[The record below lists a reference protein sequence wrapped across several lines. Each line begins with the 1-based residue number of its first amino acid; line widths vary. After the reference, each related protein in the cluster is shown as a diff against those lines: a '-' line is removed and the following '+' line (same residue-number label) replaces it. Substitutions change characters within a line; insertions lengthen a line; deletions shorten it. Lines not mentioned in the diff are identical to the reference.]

1 MVPGAATP
9 AGTQHAGLR
18 QVLAAAA
25 VGAGLVLADVGDP
38 ALGEAVLAHDQA
50 LRCARAWGLSEPRP
64 TVLVL
69 VDGLGAELL
78 DQRRGHAPVLRQ
90 WSALT
95 GSGTGAG
102 LTTCRP
108 TTTAAALTTLGTTAL
123 PGTTGMVG
131 YCVLNPLLGGRLPEG
146 TVPSADQLLSLVS
159 WQGSALD
166 PRSWQDVPT
175 VFERLRREPGTAPG
189 RTGLAA
195 SVGPA
200 RFVGSGLTEAAL
212 RGTTHLGADRLEER
226 PGQAARALR
235 SGTPLVYLYVG
246 ELDHTGHHHGWR
258 SHQWLEQLERL
269 DAALAELQRR
279 VPPGTRLLLTAD
291 HGMVDTDAAH
301 RLDLADHPDLAR
313 DVVAVAGEPRF
324 THLHLPHADGALA
337 QEVAQRWRQRLGPRA
352 AWVGTRQEAAV
363 HLGPLGPRARDVTGD
378 VVVAMGGT
386 WVLVDSRVH
395 SQAALAMRGVHG
407 SLTRAET
414 TVPLM
419 TTVT

>member
-1 MVPGAATP
+1 MAP
-9 AGTQHAGLR
+9 AGTQPAGLR

-25 VGAGLVLADVGDP
+25 VGAGLVLADVADP
-38 ALGEAVLAHDQA
+38 VLGGAVLAHDQA
-50 LRCARAWGLSEPRP
+50 AGCARAWGMSEPRP
-64 TVLVL
+64 TVVVL
-69 VDGLGAELL
+69 VDGLGSELL
-78 DQRRGHAPVLRQ
+78 AERRGHAPVLRR
-90 WSALT
+90 WSALP
-95 GSGTGAG
+95 GSGTGGPG

-131 YCVLNPLLGGRLPEG
+131 YCVLNPLLGGRLPAG

-175 VFERLRREPGTAPG
+175 VFERLRREPGTGPG

-212 RGTTHLGADRLEER
+212 RGTTHLGADRLEDR
-226 PGQAARALR
+226 PGQAAGALR

-246 ELDHTGHHHGWR
+246 ELDHTGHQHGWR
-258 SHQWLEQLERL
+258 SPQWLEQLERL
-269 DAALAELQRR
+269 DAALAELERR
-279 VPPGTRLLLTAD
+279 VPRGTRLLLTAD

-301 RLDLADHPDLAR
+301 RVDLADHPDLAR

-324 THLHLPHADGALA
+324 THLHLPHADEALA
-337 QEVAQRWRQRLGPRA
+337 QEVAERWRQRLGPRA

-363 HLGPLGPRARDVTGD
+363 HLGPLGARARDVTGD
-378 VVVAMGGT
+378 VVVAMAGT

-395 SQAALAMRGVHG
+395 SPAALGMRGVHG

-414 TVPLM
+414 DVPLM
-419 TTVT
+419 MTVT